1 MPAKP
6 LYVIEHWAVAEPDAG
21 RRHLI
26 AHGHD
31 VRVVEPWRGETLPV
45 LTGDEAGVMIMGGP
59 QMVTDLAVYPYLS
72 AECALIEQ
80 AMAKSVPL
88 VGVCLGSQ
96 LIAHVLGASVDF
108 NPEGRMAMGF
118 YPLDVTSAGRDIFD
132 GPLMALS
139 GNQQGWTVPPGATM
153 LSHGNPALTPNQAFR
168 TGDTTIGFQFHPEV
182 TRTILDQWQTEFAG
196 LIGRSGTQS
205 KSEQDAGFA
214 RHDAVLKAWY
224 FDFLDR
230 WFQTHL
236 AT

>member
-1 MPAKP
+1 MSENP

-26 AHGHD
+26 ARGHD
-31 VRVVEPWRGETLPV
+31 IRVVEPWRGDTLPA
-45 LTGDEAGVMIMGGP
+45 LTGNEAGVMIMGGP
-59 QMVTDLAVYPYLS
+59 QMVTDLARLPYL
-72 AECALIEQ
+72 ADECRLIER

-118 YPLDVTSAGRDIFD
+118 YPLDVTAAGGDIFD
-132 GPLMALS
+132 GSLMALS

-153 LSHGNPALTPNQAFR
+153 LAHGDPALTPNQAFR

-182 TRTILDQWQTEFAG
+182 TRKILDQWQTEFAAH
-196 LIGRSGTQS
+196 IGRPGTHS
-205 KSEQDAGFA
+205 KAEQDAGFA
-214 RHDAVLKAWY
+214 RHDAALKRWY
-224 FDFLDR
+224 SGFLDR
-230 WFQTHL
+230 WF
-236 AT
+236 AAR